1 MQKQDKV
8 ESPILS
14 KQVSMGEEFH
24 DLEMTYKKLS
34 YLANHLDPYQG
45 ETHDQTLLNLLQE
58 FDLQDDLAN
67 PFTFTNKLLK
77 LLDEVETKL
86 KSPSL

>member
-14 KQVSMGEEFH
+14 KQTSIGEQSH

-58 FDLQDDLAN
+58 FDLQDDLSN

-86 KSPSL
+86 KSSSL